1 VSVSLRML
9 KLAYPMIRRS
19 NSALAMKRI
28 TAVLLLVLGLAA
40 FSLMVTPSH
49 ASMSMIRGTVYWYD
63 MYGNLRPLPWAQVVA
78 EGNSGEPATVST
90 TTDGTYMMWV
100 APGSYNLTVSVDP
113 AYTPASKTVTV
124 SAGGIAEA
132 DFELQPSGKP
142 IPEYPSFA
150 QPVMLLIAALAA
162 TVLIRRRN
170 HVRSQADE
178 HSLGSPQTHAILD
191 RGRSMGLIL
200 ALKTAQRGNT
210 IYSPLQ

>member
-1 VSVSLRML
+1 
-9 KLAYPMIRRS
+9 
-19 NSALAMKRI
+19 MKRI

-40 FSLMVTPSH
+40 FSLVATPSH

-78 EGNSGEPATVST
+78 EANSGEPTAAST

-113 AYTPASKTVTV
+113 AYTPESKTVTV
-124 SAGGIAEA
+124 SEGGVATA
-132 DFELQPSGKP
+132 DFQLQPSGKP
-142 IPEYPSFA
+142 IPEYPSLA

-162 TVLIRRRN
+162 AVLIRRRN
-170 HVRSQADE
+170 HVRSQTDE
-178 HSLGSPQTHAILD
+178 HSLGSPQTRAISDHD
-191 RGRSMGLIL
+191 RPMDPTP
-200 ALKTAQRGNT
+200 ALQTAQRRNT

>member
-1 VSVSLRML
+1 MSVSLRML
-9 KLAYPMIRRS
+9 KLAYPMIRRW
-19 NSALAMKRI
+19 NSTLAMKRI

-78 EGNSGEPATVST
+78 ESNSGEPATVST

-113 AYTPASKTVTV
+113 AYTPESKTVIVTP
-124 SAGGIAEA
+124 GGIATA

-142 IPEYPSFA
+142 IPEYPSVA

-170 HVRSQADE
+170 HARSQTSE
-178 HSLGSPQTHAILD
+178 YPLGSSQPHAISNHD
-191 RGRSMGLIL
+191 KSMGLIRSML
-200 ALKTAQRGNT
+200 TAKRRNT

>member
-1 VSVSLRML
+1 MSVSLRTL
-9 KLAYPMIRRS
+9 KLAYPMIRRW
-19 NSALAMKRI
+19 NSALAIKRI
-28 TAVLLLVLGLAA
+28 TAVLLLVLGLTA

-49 ASMSMIRGTVYWYD
+49 ASMSVLRGTVYWYD

-113 AYTPASKTVTV
+113 AYTPVSKAVTT
-124 SAGGIAEA
+124 

-142 IPEYPSFA
+142 IPEYPSVA
-150 QPVMLLIAALAA
+150 QPIMLLIAALAA

-170 HVRSQADE
+170 HVRSQTNE
-178 HSLGSPQTHAILD
+178 HPLGSSQPHAISNHD
-191 RGRSMGLIL
+191 KSMGLIL
-200 ALKTAQRGNT
+200 SLQTAQRRNT
-210 IYSPLQ
+210 I

>member
-9 KLAYPMIRRS
+9 KPAYPMIRMWNR
-19 NSALAMKRI
+19 APAVRRI

-63 MYGNLRPLPWAQVVA
+63 MYGNLHPLPWAHVVA
-78 EGNSGEPATVST
+78 ESDSGEPPTVST

-113 AYTPASKTVTV
+113 AYTPVSKMVTV
-124 SAGGIAEA
+124 SDGGAVTV
-132 DFELQPSGKP
+132 DFELQPSGRP
-142 IPEYPSFA
+142 IPEYPSVA
-150 QPVMLLIAALAA
+150 QPIMLLIAALAA

-170 HVRSQADE
+170 HVHSQADE
-178 HSLGSPQTHAILD
+178 DPLGSSQPHAIPIQ
-191 RGRSMGLIL
+191 GRSMGLVL
-200 ALKTAQRGNT
+200 SLQAAQCRNT
-210 IYSPLQ
+210 IYSTLQ

>member
-1 VSVSLRML
+1 
-9 KLAYPMIRRS
+9 
-19 NSALAMKRI
+19 
-28 TAVLLLVLGLAA
+28 
-40 FSLMVTPSH
+40 MVTPSH

-78 EGNSGEPATVST
+78 ESNSGEPATVST

-113 AYTPASKTVTV
+113 AYTPESKTVIVTP
-124 SAGGIAEA
+124 GGIATA

-142 IPEYPSFA
+142 IPEYPSVA

-170 HVRSQADE
+170 HARSQTSE
-178 HSLGSPQTHAILD
+178 YPLGSSQPHAISNHD
-191 RGRSMGLIL
+191 KSMGLIRSML
-200 ALKTAQRGNT
+200 TAKRRNT

>member
-1 VSVSLRML
+1 ML
-9 KLAYPMIRRS
+9 KLAYPMIRRW
-19 NSALAMKRI
+19 NSVLAMKRI

-49 ASMSMIRGTVYWYD
+49 ASMSMIRGTVSWYD

-78 EGNSGEPATVST
+78 EGNSGEPATAST

-113 AYTPASKTVTV
+113 AYTPESKTVIVTD
-124 SAGGIAEA
+124 GGVATA

-142 IPEYPSFA
+142 IPEYPSVA
-150 QPVMLLIAALAA
+150 QPLMLLIAALAA

-170 HVRSQADE
+170 HVRSQAGE
-178 HSLGSPQTHAILD
+178 HSLGSPQTRAILD
-191 RGRSMGLIL
+191 DDRPMGLTL
-200 ALKTAQRGNT
+200 ALQTAQRRNT

>member
-1 VSVSLRML
+1 
-9 KLAYPMIRRS
+9 MIRRW

-40 FSLMVTPSH
+40 LSSMVTPSH

-63 MYGNLRPLPWAQVVA
+63 MYGDLHPLPWAQVVA
-78 EGNSGEPATVST
+78 EGDSGESTVST

-124 SAGGIAEA
+124 SAGGIATA

-142 IPEYPSFA
+142 IPEYPSVA

-170 HVRSQADE
+170 HVRSPTNE
-178 HSLGSPQTHAILD
+178 HPLGSSQPHAISNHD
-191 RGRSMGLIL
+191 KSMSLIL
-200 ALKTAQRGNT
+200 SMLTAKRRNT

>member
-1 VSVSLRML
+1 MIGRWNSV
-9 KLAYPMIRRS
+9 
-19 NSALAMKRI
+19 LAMKRI

-49 ASMSMIRGTVYWYD
+49 ASMSMIRGTVSWYD

-78 EGNSGEPATVST
+78 EGNSGEPATAST

-113 AYTPASKTVTV
+113 AYTPESKTVIVTD
-124 SAGGIAEA
+124 GGVATA

-142 IPEYPSFA
+142 IPEYPSVA
-150 QPVMLLIAALAA
+150 QPLMLLIAALAA
-162 TVLIRRRN
+162 TVLTRRRN
-170 HVRSQADE
+170 HVRSQAGE
-178 HSLGSPQTHAILD
+178 HSLGSPQTRAILD
-191 RGRSMGLIL
+191 DDRPMGLTL
-200 ALKTAQRGNT
+200 ALQTAQRRNT

>member
-1 VSVSLRML
+1 
-9 KLAYPMIRRS
+9 
-19 NSALAMKRI
+19 
-28 TAVLLLVLGLAA
+28 LVLGLAA

-113 AYTPASKTVTV
+113 AYTPASKMITV
-124 SAGGIAEA
+124 SAGGVATA

-142 IPEYPSFA
+142 IPEYPSVA
-150 QPVMLLIAALAA
+150 QPLMLLIAALAA

-170 HVRSQADE
+170 HVRSQAGE
-178 HSLGSPQTHAILD
+178 HSLGSPQTRAILD
-191 RGRSMGLIL
+191 DDRPMGLTL
-200 ALKTAQRGNT
+200 ALQTAQRRNT

>member
-1 VSVSLRML
+1 
-9 KLAYPMIRRS
+9 
-19 NSALAMKRI
+19 MKRI

-49 ASMSMIRGTVYWYD
+49 ASMSMLRGTVYWYD

-113 AYTPASKTVTV
+113 AYTPVSKAVTT
-124 SAGGIAEA
+124 

-142 IPEYPSFA
+142 IPEYPSVA
-150 QPVMLLIAALAA
+150 QPIMLLIAALAA

-170 HVRSQADE
+170 HVRSQTNE
-178 HSLGSPQTHAILD
+178 HPLGSSQPHAISNHD
-191 RGRSMGLIL
+191 KSMGLIL
-200 ALKTAQRGNT
+200 SLQTA
-210 IYSPLQ
+210 